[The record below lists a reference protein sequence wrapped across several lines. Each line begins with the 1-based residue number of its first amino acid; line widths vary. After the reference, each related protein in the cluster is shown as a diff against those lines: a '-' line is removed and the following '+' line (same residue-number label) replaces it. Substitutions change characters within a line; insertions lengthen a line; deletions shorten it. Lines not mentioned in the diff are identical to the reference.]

1 MGIISVSDLK
11 IGKKYA
17 ATVLEACKLCI
28 IAKKNMP
35 FTLHDYFYVNR
46 VLSYMEVSGKIH
58 F

>member
-17 ATVLEACKLCI
+17 ATVLEAYKLCI
-28 IAKKNMP
+28 KAIML
-35 FTLHDYFYVNR
+35 FTLHDHFYVNR
-46 VLSYMEVSGKIH
+46 VLFYMEVSGKIH